1 MSECSDVVCL
11 ERVSRVFA
19 GAKAVDDLSLKLKA
33 GEVMGFLGT
42 NGAGKTT
49 TIKMML
55 GLLAPTSGTVKVLGG
70 DPSDPR
76 VRARIGYMPEVATYY
91 PYLDARELLSFYGGI
106 CGLDA
111 KTVRKRTDEL
121 LDAVGLADAAKRP
134 LKTYSKGMLQRAG
147 IAQALLND
155 PDLLVLDE
163 PFTGLDPLAR
173 IHFREL
179 LLDLKRRGKTVF
191 FSSHEL
197 GETELLCDRV
207 AIMKKGRCV
216 YQGPVKDLAGDGA
229 DALEKF
235 AASPPFFY
243 DAVLMD
249 IQMPRMTGF
258 EAAEA
263 IRSLERED
271 AKTVPVIAM
280 SADIFEQSVNRA
292 TQSGMSGYLT
302 KPLDMDVLYREL
314 LRQLRLS

>member
-1 MSECSDVVCL
+1 MSESSDIVYL
-11 ERVSRVFA
+11 EGVSRAFA
-19 GAKAVDDLSLKLKA
+19 GTRAVDGLSLKLKA

-55 GLLAPTSGTVKVLGG
+55 GLLVPTSGTVKVLGG

-76 VRARIGYMPEVATYY
+76 VRAHIGYMPEVATYY
-91 PYLDARELLSFYGGI
+91 PYLNARELLAFYGGI

-111 KTVRKRTDEL
+111 KIVRSRTDSL
-121 LDAVGLADAAKRP
+121 LESVGLADAAKRP

-179 LLDLKRRGKTVF
+179 LRNLKERGKTIF

-197 GETELLCDRV
+197 GETELLCDQV
-207 AIMKKGRCV
+207 AIMKKGHCV
-216 YQGPVKDLAGDGA
+216 YQGPVKDIAGDGA
-229 DALEKF
+229 
-235 AASPPFFY
+235 
-243 DAVLMD
+243 
-249 IQMPRMTGF
+249 TN
-258 EAAEA
+258 
-263 IRSLERED
+263 LERLFLKTLGE
-271 AKTVPVIAM
+271 AK
-280 SADIFEQSVNRA
+280 
-292 TQSGMSGYLT
+292 
-302 KPLDMDVLYREL
+302 
-314 LRQLRLS
+314 

>member
-1 MSECSDVVCL
+1 MKSGSAVDIDS
-11 ERVSRVFA
+11 VSRSFGSV
-19 GAKAVDDLSLKLKA
+19 KAVDGLSLVLA
-33 GEVMGFLGT
+33 PGEIVGFLGT

-49 TIKMML
+49 TIKMTL

-70 DPSDPR
+70 DPSDLR
-76 VRARIGYMPEVATYY
+76 VRAHIGYMPEVATYY
-91 PYLDARELLSFYGGI
+91 PYLNARELLSFYGGI

-111 KTVRKRTDEL
+111 KTVRERTDEL

-207 AIMKKGRCV
+207 AIMKKGHCV
-216 YQGPVKDLAGDGA
+216 YQGPVRDLAGDGA
-229 DALEKF
+229 AN
-235 AASPPFFY
+235 
-243 DAVLMD
+243 
-249 IQMPRMTGF
+249 
-258 EAAEA
+258 
-263 IRSLERED
+263 LERLFLKTLEE
-271 AKTVPVIAM
+271 AK
-280 SADIFEQSVNRA
+280 
-292 TQSGMSGYLT
+292 
-302 KPLDMDVLYREL
+302 
-314 LRQLRLS
+314 

>member
-1 MSECSDVVCL
+1 MSECSDIVCL
-11 ERVSRVFA
+11 ECVTRVFA

-70 DPSDPR
+70 DPSDPCIR
-76 VRARIGYMPEVATYY
+76 SHIGYMPEVATYY
-91 PYLDARELLSFYGGI
+91 PYLNARELLAFYGGI

-111 KTVRKRTDEL
+111 KAVRSRTDSL
-121 LDAVGLADAAKRP
+121 LESVGLADAAKRP

-179 LLDLKRRGKTVF
+179 LRNLRERGKTIF

-197 GETELLCDRV
+197 GETELLCDHV
-207 AIMKKGRCV
+207 SIMKKGHCV
-216 YQGPVKDLAGDGA
+216 YQGPVKDIAGDGG
-229 DALEKF
+229 
-235 AASPPFFY
+235 
-243 DAVLMD
+243 
-249 IQMPRMTGF
+249 TN
-258 EAAEA
+258 
-263 IRSLERED
+263 LERLFLKKLEE
-271 AKTVPVIAM
+271 AK
-280 SADIFEQSVNRA
+280 
-292 TQSGMSGYLT
+292 
-302 KPLDMDVLYREL
+302 
-314 LRQLRLS
+314 

>member
-1 MSECSDVVCL
+1 MKSGSAVDIDS
-11 ERVSRVFA
+11 VSRYFGSV
-19 GAKAVDDLSLKLKA
+19 KAVDGLSLVLA
-33 GEVMGFLGT
+33 PGEIVGFLGT

-49 TIKMML
+49 TIKMTL

-70 DPSDPR
+70 DPSDPC
-76 VRARIGYMPEVATYY
+76 VRAHIGYMPEVATYY

-111 KTVRKRTDEL
+111 KTVRRRTDEL
-121 LDAVGLADAAKRP
+121 LDVVGLADAAKRP

-207 AIMKKGRCV
+207 VIMKKGRCV
-216 YQGPVKDLAGDGA
+216 YQGPVRDLAGDGA
-229 DALEKF
+229 AN
-235 AASPPFFY
+235 
-243 DAVLMD
+243 
-249 IQMPRMTGF
+249 
-258 EAAEA
+258 
-263 IRSLERED
+263 LERLFLKTLEE
-271 AKTVPVIAM
+271 AK
-280 SADIFEQSVNRA
+280 
-292 TQSGMSGYLT
+292 
-302 KPLDMDVLYREL
+302 
-314 LRQLRLS
+314 

>member
-1 MSECSDVVCL
+1 MKSDSAVDIDS
-11 ERVSRVFA
+11 VSRTFGSV
-19 GAKAVDDLSLKLKA
+19 KAVDGLSLALA
-33 GEVMGFLGT
+33 PGEIVGFLGT

-49 TIKMML
+49 TIKMIT
-55 GLLAPTSGTVKVLGG
+55 GLLRPDGGKISVFGG
-70 DPSDPR
+70 DPADTL

-91 PYLDARELLSFYGGI
+91 PYLNARELLSFYGGI

-111 KTVRKRTDEL
+111 KTVRERTDEL

-207 AIMKKGRCV
+207 AIMKKGHCV

-229 DALEKF
+229 AN
-235 AASPPFFY
+235 
-243 DAVLMD
+243 
-249 IQMPRMTGF
+249 
-258 EAAEA
+258 
-263 IRSLERED
+263 LERLFLKTLEE
-271 AKTVPVIAM
+271 AK
-280 SADIFEQSVNRA
+280 
-292 TQSGMSGYLT
+292 
-302 KPLDMDVLYREL
+302 
-314 LRQLRLS
+314 

>member
-1 MSECSDVVCL
+1 MSESLGIVHL
-11 ERVSRVFA
+11 ERVRRAFA
-19 GAKAVDDLSLKLKA
+19 GVNAVDDLSLKLNA

-55 GLLAPTSGTVKVLGG
+55 GLLAPTSGIVKVLGG

-76 VRARIGYMPEVATYY
+76 VRAHIGYMPEVATYY
-91 PYLDARELLSFYGGI
+91 PYLNARELLAFYGGI
-106 CGLDA
+106 YGLDA
-111 KTVRKRTDEL
+111 KTVRLRTDSL
-121 LDAVGLADAAKRP
+121 LESVGLADAAKRP

-179 LLDLKRRGKTVF
+179 LRNLKERGKTIF

-207 AIMKKGRCV
+207 AIMKKGHCV
-216 YQGPVKDLAGDGA
+216 YHGPVKDIAGDGA
-229 DALEKF
+229 
-235 AASPPFFY
+235 
-243 DAVLMD
+243 
-249 IQMPRMTGF
+249 TN
-258 EAAEA
+258 
-263 IRSLERED
+263 LERLFL
-271 AKTVPVIAM
+271 KTLGEA
-280 SADIFEQSVNRA
+280 R
-292 TQSGMSGYLT
+292 
-302 KPLDMDVLYREL
+302 
-314 LRQLRLS
+314 

>member
-1 MSECSDVVCL
+1 MKSENAVGIDG
-11 ERVSRVFA
+11 VSRAFGDV
-19 GAKAVDDLSLKLKA
+19 KAVDGLSLSLA
-33 GEVMGFLGT
+33 PGEVVGFLGT

-49 TIKMML
+49 TIKMIT
-55 GLLAPTSGTVKVLGG
+55 GLLRPDAGEVSVFGG
-70 DPSDPR
+70 DPSDPA

-91 PYLDARELLSFYGGI
+91 PYLNARELLAFYGGI

-111 KTVRKRTDEL
+111 KAVRERTDSL
-121 LDAVGLADAAKRP
+121 LESVGLADAAKRP
-134 LKTYSKGMLQRAG
+134 LRTYSKGMLQRAG

-179 LLDLKRRGKTVF
+179 LRSLREKGKAVF

-229 DALEKF
+229 
-235 AASPPFFY
+235 SN
-243 DAVLMD
+243 
-249 IQMPRMTGF
+249 
-258 EAAEA
+258 
-263 IRSLERED
+263 LERLFLRTLEE
-271 AKTVPVIAM
+271 AK
-280 SADIFEQSVNRA
+280 
-292 TQSGMSGYLT
+292 
-302 KPLDMDVLYREL
+302 
-314 LRQLRLS
+314 

>member
-1 MSECSDVVCL
+1 MKSENAVGIDG
-11 ERVSRVFA
+11 VSRAFGDV
-19 GAKAVDDLSLKLKA
+19 KAVDGLSLSLA
-33 GEVMGFLGT
+33 PGEIVGFLGT

-49 TIKMML
+49 TIKMIT
-55 GLLAPTSGTVKVLGG
+55 GLLRPDAGEVSVFGG
-70 DPSDPR
+70 DPSDPA

-91 PYLDARELLSFYGGI
+91 PYLNARELLAFYGGI

-111 KTVRKRTDEL
+111 KAVRERTDSL
-121 LDAVGLADAAKRP
+121 LESVGLADAAKRP
-134 LKTYSKGMLQRAG
+134 LRTYSKGMLQRAG

-179 LLDLKRRGKTVF
+179 LRSLREKGKAVF

-229 DALEKF
+229 
-235 AASPPFFY
+235 SN
-243 DAVLMD
+243 
-249 IQMPRMTGF
+249 
-258 EAAEA
+258 
-263 IRSLERED
+263 LERLFLRTLEE
-271 AKTVPVIAM
+271 AK
-280 SADIFEQSVNRA
+280 
-292 TQSGMSGYLT
+292 
-302 KPLDMDVLYREL
+302 
-314 LRQLRLS
+314 